1 MYYPFTHF
9 TVIIRDIA
17 LAIMYDM
24 SIAIM
29 LWFLKS
35 TMCMFY
41 SYVFIVFV
49 AICVRSNLCCVY
61 VFVCVCVEVSHS
73 AFVSVC
79 VSLCVCVYVGG
90 CISQCLCVYVCPYSI
105 VCLSIISKTMN
116 YSHTICIDKR
126 LDRKRLDRKH
136 L

>member
-41 SYVFIVFV
+41 SCVFIVFV

-79 VSLCVCVYVGG
+79 VSL
-90 CISQCLCVYVCPYSI
+90 
-105 VCLSIISKTMN
+105 
-116 YSHTICIDKR
+116 
-126 LDRKRLDRKH
+126 
-136 L
+136 